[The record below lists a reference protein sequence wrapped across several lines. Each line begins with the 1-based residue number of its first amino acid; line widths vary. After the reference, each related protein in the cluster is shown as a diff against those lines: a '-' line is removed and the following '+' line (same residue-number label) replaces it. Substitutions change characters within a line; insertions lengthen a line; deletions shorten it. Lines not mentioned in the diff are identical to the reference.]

1 MTTSKYVIGNNI
13 ELKFATIDDLDMIMN
28 FQYLVISNMIN
39 KEYFCPLLKEE
50 FKDALDNG
58 VISLL
63 WDGDILVGLAVLNC
77 KPSLE
82 VLEEYCLNDI
92 NDIGILDSV
101 MIKEEYRGS
110 KLQQQLVNYLDS
122 VITKFN
128 LKGVVATV
136 HPDNIWSYNNL
147 MACNYENI
155 NKIIIHGG
163 ERIILFKSYK

>member
-1 MTTSKYVIGNNI
+1 MATFKYIIGDNI
-13 ELKFATIDDLDMIMN
+13 KLEFATVDDLDMIMN
-28 FQYLVISNMIN
+28 FQYLIINNMAN

-63 WDGDILVGLAVLNC
+63 WDDDILVGLAVLNC
-77 KPSLE
+77 KPKIE
-82 VLEEYCLNDI
+82 IIEEYCLSDV

-101 MIKEEYRGS
+101 MIKDEYRGS
-110 KLQQQLVNYLDS
+110 KLQQQLINCLDS
-122 VITKFN
+122 VIEKFN

-147 MACNYENI
+147 IACNYENI
-155 NKIIIHGG
+155 HKVIIHGG
-163 ERIILFKSYK
+163 ERFILFKSYK